1 MIWGTAVSR
10 VQLLEMTR
18 SLIAH
23 AQAGT
28 IDQAPSVARIPVS
41 AYTDPALFELEKK
54 RIFRRLPLMLAPSC
68 ELPEPG
74 SYKAMT
80 VVGVPV
86 LLTRQKD
93 GSVAA
98 FLNMCSHRGN
108 PLASGEGKASRFVC
122 GYHGWTFR
130 NDGAL
135 LGVASS
141 DDFGAIDKAAHCL
154 KRFPVLERAGL
165 IWAILDPASTL
176 SIEDY
181 LCGYDDLLANFA
193 FDGWHVFAKRTL
205 VGPNWKTAYDG
216 YLDFYHL
223 PVLHAATFG
232 ADFFNRANFFAW
244 GPHQRLTN
252 PTAIYTKLGTDESVD
267 LGSMAEKDW
276 PIDALMAGVWT
287 IFPHISVASF
297 YGGNARAVLISQL
310 FPGDTVGESVTN
322 QYYLMEREPTDA
334 ATIQGAHQQFD
345 FLKTVVEGED
355 YATGKRQH
363 DALMSG
369 MTDHVLFGRNE
380 GGGQVFHRWAERLVA
395 ATDAEL
401 KDIFAAERMAEA
413 AE

>member
-54 RIFRRLPLMLAPSC
+54 RIFRRLPLMLAPAC

-135 LGVASS
+135 LGVVS
-141 DDFGAIDKAAHCL
+141 DKCL
-154 KRFPVLERAGL
+154 RKN
-165 IWAILDPASTL
+165 
-176 SIEDY
+176 Y
-181 LCGYDDLLANFA
+181 
-193 FDGWHVFAKRTL
+193 
-205 VGPNWKTAYDG
+205 
-216 YLDFYHL
+216 
-223 PVLHAATFG
+223 
-232 ADFFNRANFFAW
+232 
-244 GPHQRLTN
+244 
-252 PTAIYTKLGTDESVD
+252 
-267 LGSMAEKDW
+267 
-276 PIDALMAGVWT
+276 
-287 IFPHISVASF
+287 
-297 YGGNARAVLISQL
+297 
-310 FPGDTVGESVTN
+310 
-322 QYYLMEREPTDA
+322 
-334 ATIQGAHQQFD
+334 
-345 FLKTVVEGED
+345 
-355 YATGKRQH
+355 
-363 DALMSG
+363 
-369 MTDHVLFGRNE
+369 LFGLCRYAHWPRRSAPRRN
-380 GGGQVFHRWAERLVA
+380 R
-395 ATDAEL
+395 
-401 KDIFAAERMAEA
+401 
-413 AE
+413 